1 MAKLPPAFAALGSQ
15 ASKVIITMPANS
27 STSLEDRL
35 DRLER
40 SNRNLRRGLVL
51 MTGLPLIALTVA
63 WKSSLQ
69 SVEFDQISAR
79 EFQVVDEEGRPLIRL
94 DEANGRGRL
103 AILNSAGN
111 MIVVAG
117 GTEHG
122 GIITTNTVEGALSSA
137 LGTDSSGRGSIGLHD
152 SATMPSVS
160 LGVEDSGNGYV
171 SVNTNTGKELAVV
184 GSSEEG
190 FGMIT
195 TFAEDGRQLVV
206 LSRYLES
213 GYIGAYGENTAP
225 LFGLGTFGQGG
236 GGMIMFGPDGKRMTA
251 IGRTQHGTGLLGMFN
266 EEGNLTAEITADA
279 NKAGAINTYDGK
291 GVRTGSLP

>member
-1 MAKLPPAFAALGSQ
+1 M
-15 ASKVIITMPANS
+15 
-27 STSLEDRL
+27 EDRL

-40 SNRNLRRGLVL
+40 SNRNLRRGLIL
-51 MTGLPLIALTVA
+51 MTFVPVAALTIA

-94 DEANGRGRL
+94 DESGGRGRL
-103 AILNSAGN
+103 AILNSEGK
-111 MIVVAG
+111 MIIVAG
-117 GTEHG
+117 GTANG
-122 GIITTNTVEGALSSA
+122 GIITTNSMEGALTA
-137 LGTDSSGRGSIGLHD
+137 AMGTDSSGRGSLGLHD

-160 LGVEDSGNGYV
+160 MGVEDSGNGYV

-190 FGMIT
+190 HGLIT

-213 GYIGAYGENTAP
+213 GYIGAYGENSAP
-225 LFGLGTFGQGG
+225 LFGIGTFGQGG

-251 IGRTQHGTGLLGMFN
+251 IGRTQHGTGLLGLFN

-279 NKAGAINTYDGK
+279 STAGSINTYDGK
-291 GVRTGSLP
+291 GVKTGSLP